1 MPFRQLVLMLVSV
14 PVLKQAKQILTD
26 MEDPFSSSASA
37 SFETL
42 CSSQTASLALV
53 HCKKRK
59 RKKAV
64 LTRTVRCTIPDY
76 EIDYGNIIIRL
87 EVDFT
92 SKSTSNLLII

>member
-53 HCKKRK
+53 HCKK
-59 RKKAV
+59 KKKKKSGTNTHGA
-64 LTRTVRCTIPDY
+64 LH
-76 EIDYGNIIIRL
+76 NSRL
-87 EVDFT
+87 
-92 SKSTSNLLII
+92 